1 MKGFVRPLL
10 AALPLFLA
18 GRLEAQRDV
27 TGEFTSPAGD
37 RHYVVRVPAG
47 SEASRRPLVLVLHGC
62 AQDAR
67 QIALGTGFSAAAD
80 SLNFLVLYPEQ
91 PASINPAKCW
101 RWFDPAHQARGSGEP
116 ALLAELTRA
125 VSRQFGADTARVFVV
140 GISAGA
146 AMAVNLLATYPDL
159 FAAGAA
165 HSGVAYRAAEGIAPA
180 LSVMK
185 NGVPGGAL
193 AEPPSMNASAAPTR
207 LMVLHGA
214 RDSVVAPINS
224 EQLTRQWVR
233 AVEKSRGESLEAR
246 EYTTRLGGREARVRT
261 FGNGRSVLV
270 ESWLV
275 RELGHAWSGGSLA
288 GSYTDAAGPSA
299 RDLILRFFG
308 LE

>member
-1 MKGFVRPLL
+1 MKGFVRPVL
-10 AALPLFLA
+10 AVVALFLA
-18 GRLEAQRDV
+18 APLAAQRDV

-47 SEASRRPLVLVLHGC
+47 NESRRPLVLVLHGC

-101 RWFDPAHQARGSGEP
+101 RWFDPAHQSRGSGEP

-125 VSRQFGADTARVFVV
+125 VSRQFGADTSRVFVV

-180 LSVMK
+180 LAVMK
-185 NGVPGGAL
+185 NGAPGGEF
-193 AEPPSMNASAAPTR
+193 AEPPLSPAAAPTR

-214 RDSVVAPINS
+214 RDTVVAPINS

-233 AVEKSRGESLEAR
+233 AVEKSRGESLQPR
-246 EYTTRLGGREARVRT
+246 EYMTRLGGREARVRT
-261 FGNGRSVLV
+261 FGTGRSVLV

-275 RELGHAWSGGSLA
+275 NELGHAWSGGSLA
-288 GSYTDAAGPSA
+288 GSYTDPAGPSA

>member
-10 AALPLFLA
+10 AAFPLFLA
-18 GRLEAQRDV
+18 APLEAQRDV

-37 RHYVVRVPAG
+37 RRYVVRIPAG

-91 PASINPAKCW
+91 PASINPSRCW
-101 RWFDPAHQARGSGEP
+101 RWFDPAHQSRGSGEP

-125 VSRQFGADTARVFVV
+125 VSRQFGADTSRVFVA

-193 AEPPSMNASAAPTR
+193 AEPPANASAAPAR
-207 LMVLHGA
+207 LMVFHGA

-233 AVEKSRGESLEAR
+233 AVEKSRGESLQAR
-246 EYTTRLGGREARVRT
+246 EYMTRLGGREARVRT
-261 FGNGRSVLV
+261 FGTGRSVLV

-275 RELGHAWSGGSLA
+275 HELGHAWSGGSLA